1 MGKSPR
7 NWDLHLHTL
16 VETPRFCRL
25 TETCERRPAS
35 SPHSGSL
42 FTRGVRM
49 ALTELVFTL
58 RQHTLS
64 FVRVPGSGLAG
75 RAVARC
81 SRFRAACLLPS
92 VCGRAFIGG
101 NAQSLF
107 RGQSGEQGEPREHG
121 LVGILASPKPPIL
134 RRWRSEPASRVPCSL
149 GSLRAH
155 ETQAMPCP

>member
-35 SPHSGSL
+35 SPHTGSL
-42 FTRGVRM
+42 LTRGVRM

-58 RQHTLS
+58 RQHALS

-81 SRFRAACLLPS
+81 SRFRAAVFYRLS
-92 VCGRAFIGG
+92 AGG
-101 NAQSLF
+101 
-107 RGQSGEQGEPREHG
+107 P
-121 LVGILASPKPPIL
+121 
-134 RRWRSEPASRVPCSL
+134 SL
-149 GSLRAH
+149 GDMLRVYSEASLVNRANLKN
-155 ETQAMPCP
+155 TVL